1 MTYALWGYVFG
12 IFGVHWA
19 MLSRV
24 LELLVVW
31 QDWFSKRSVD
41 DHLSCVSDSGNLTK
55 FSNSI
60 SFAWNSIITIL

>member
-1 MTYALWGYVFG
+1 M
-12 IFGVHWA
+12 

-41 DHLSCVSDSGNLTK
+41 DHLSCVLVTAGILQ
-55 FSNSI
+55 
-60 SFAWNSIITIL
+60 SFLIRFLLLGIL